1 MTRQT
6 DRLPTVLQTLES
18 SEPAALERLFELL
31 RIDSVSTDPTF
42 KDRCAE
48 AAAWC
53 AKTLTDI
60 GFAASVRPTKGHPMV
75 VGHLKAVAAP
85 GQKRPHVLF
94 YGHYDV
100 QPVEPLAEWEYP
112 PFEPRVTED
121 PKNGPVIRARGAQD
135 NKGQLCTFLEACRAW
150 KTVTGGLPVDVTVLI
165 EGEEECGSPSLP
177 GFLAEAGK
185 ELKADFALVCDT
197 GQWDKDTPAIATQLR
212 GLAGCEVFLKGPS
225 RDLHSGLY
233 GGPAINPIRALTAI
247 LGQLWDDKGRVA
259 IPGFYDDVAELPPEQ
274 KAQWLAL
281 DKLDSQRFLADIGLT
296 QSAGEQGY
304 SVIEQKWSRPTA
316 EINGITGGYQGAGT
330 KTVIPSIAS
339 AKLTFRLVPGQD
351 PDRVAEGFRAFVAAR
366 LPKDCTVSFHG
377 ERGSP
382 AVGFDITQPYM
393 KAAAGALKDEWGRDA
408 LMIGMGGSIPIVQSF
423 REVLG
428 MNALLIG
435 FGCDD
440 DRLHAPNEKYNMT
453 SFTKGAR
460 SWARI
465 LERLGQQ

>member
-1 MTRQT
+1 MSKQ
-6 DRLPTVLQTLES
+6 LPEVLKALEAN
-18 SEPAALERLFELL
+18 EQAALDRLFELL
-31 RIDSVSTDPTF
+31 RIDSISTDPAY
-42 KDRCAE
+42 KKQCAT

-53 AKTLTDI
+53 AKSLNEI
-60 GFAASVRPTKGHPMV
+60 GFAASVRPTTGHPMV
-75 VGHLKAVAAP
+75 VGHMKATP
-85 GQKRPHVLF
+85 NGRRRPHVLF

-100 QPVEPLAEWEYP
+100 QPVEPLAEWELP

-135 NKGQLCTFLEACRAW
+135 NKGQLSTFLEACRAW
-150 KTVTGGLPVDVTVLI
+150 KTVSGGLPVDVTVLL

-177 GFLAEAGK
+177 GFLAEAGA

-197 GQWDKDTPAIATQLR
+197 GQWDKDTPAIASQLR
-212 GLAGCEVFLKGPS
+212 GLAGCEVVIKGPS

-233 GGPAINPIRALTAI
+233 GGPAINPIRALSQI
-247 LGQLWDDKGRVA
+247 LAQLWDEKGRVT
-259 IPGFYDDVAELPPEQ
+259 IPGFYLGIEELPAEQ

-281 DKLDSQRFLADIGLT
+281 DKIDSERFLADIGLKH
-296 QSAGEQGY
+296 SAGEHGY

-316 EINGITGGYQGAGT
+316 ELNGITGGYQGPGT
-330 KTVIPSIAS
+330 KTVIPSVAS

-351 PDRVAEGFRAFVAAR
+351 PDRIVESFKTFVLQR
-366 LPKDCTVSFHG
+366 LPKDCTASFLG

-382 AVGFDITQPYM
+382 AVGFDISAPYM
-393 KAAAGALKDEWGRDA
+393 KAAASALKEEWGRDA
-408 LMIGMGGSIPIVQSF
+408 LFVGMGGSIPIVQSF

-428 MNALLIG
+428 MNALLVG

-440 DRLHAPNEKYNMT
+440 DRLHAPNEKYNLT
-453 SFTKGAR
+453 SFRKGAR

-465 LERLGQQ
+465 LERLGRV

>member
-1 MTRQT
+1 MNKQT
-6 DRLPTVLQTLES
+6 NQLDAVLQFLETS
-18 SEPAALERLFELL
+18 HTAALDRLFELI
-31 RIDSVSTDPTF
+31 RIESISTDPAY
-42 KDRCAE
+42 KARCAE

-53 AKTLTDI
+53 AASLADI
-60 GFAASVRPTKGHPMV
+60 GFDASVRPTTGHPMV
-75 VGHLKAVAAP
+75 VGHLKGAATQ
-85 GQKRPHVLF
+85 GRSRPHVLF

-100 QPVEPLAEWEYP
+100 QPVEPLAEWEFP
-112 PFEPRVTED
+112 PFEPRIAADE
-121 PKNGPVIRARGAQD
+121 KNGPVIRARGAQD
-135 NKGQLCTFLEACRAW
+135 NKGQLSTFLEACRAW
-150 KTVTGGLPVDVTVLI
+150 KAVSGGLPIDVTVLI

-177 GFLAEAGK
+177 RFLAEAGK
-185 ELKADFALVCDT
+185 ALKADFALVCDT

-212 GLAGCEVFLKGPS
+212 GLAGCEVFIKGPS

-233 GGPAINPIRALTAI
+233 GGPAINSIRALTTI
-247 LGQLWDDKGRVA
+247 LGQLWDDSGRVA
-259 IPGFYDDVAELPPEQ
+259 IPGFYTGISELPPAQ

-281 DKLDSQRFLADIGLT
+281 DQLDSSRFLADIGLS

-316 EINGITGGYQGAGT
+316 EINGITGGYQGTGT
-330 KTVIPSIAS
+330 KTVIPSVAS

-351 PDRVAEGFRAFVAAR
+351 PDRIVEGFKAFVTQR
-366 LPKDCTVSFHG
+366 LPKDCTASFLG

-382 AVGFDITQPYM
+382 AVGFDITEPYM
-393 KAAAGALKDEWGRDA
+393 RAAAEALKAEWGRDA
-408 LMIGMGGSIPIVQSF
+408 LFVGMGGSIPIVQSF

-428 MNALLIG
+428 MNALLVG

-453 SFTKGAR
+453 SFRKGAR

-465 LERLGQQ
+465 LERLGQA